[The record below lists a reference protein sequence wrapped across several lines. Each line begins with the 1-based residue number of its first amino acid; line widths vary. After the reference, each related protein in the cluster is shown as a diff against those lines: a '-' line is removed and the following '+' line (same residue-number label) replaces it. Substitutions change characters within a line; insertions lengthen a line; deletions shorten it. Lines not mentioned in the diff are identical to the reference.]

1 MPIKYIWNAIKIEA
15 SELKKGTFNVSVMT
29 WNFFLFF
36 KYLELLYQITYIF
49 KPNVKIVFKLNRW
62 NIYTIE
68 NYHALEPF
76 WVWGSDK
83 KCMKDWSLTNNKWI
97 LKFQKK
103 NNPWSYSYKLLQFW
117 VKKKYWFYRYTVQQ
131 RLRNP
136 GSIILSL
143 CCSKAMARTMNT
155 WRLKK
160 LNSIDFIKT

>member
-1 MPIKYIWNAIKIEA
+1 MFIQIAVPIKYIWNAIKIEA

-36 KYLELLYQITYIF
+36 KYLKLLYQITYIF

-103 NNPWSYSYKLLQFW
+103 KKSRIIFLQITAVLSKKKLL
-117 VKKKYWFYRYTVQQ
+117 
-131 RLRNP
+131 
-136 GSIILSL
+136 ILSIYRATTAQKPWIYHFVIVL
-143 CCSKAMARTMNT
+143 
-155 WRLKK
+155 L
-160 LNSIDFIKT
+160 

>member
-1 MPIKYIWNAIKIEA
+1 MSLSWLE
-15 SELKKGTFNVSVMT
+15 F
-29 WNFFLFF
+29 FFLFF
-36 KYLELLYQITYIF
+36 KYLKLLYQITYIF

-117 VKKKYWFYRYTVQQ
+117 VKK
-131 RLRNP
+131 N
-136 GSIILSL
+136 
-143 CCSKAMARTMNT
+143 
-155 WRLKK
+155 
-160 LNSIDFIKT
+160 IDFIDIPCNNGSETLDLSFCHCVALRLWPEQWTLEDWRN

>member
-1 MPIKYIWNAIKIEA
+1 MFIQIAVPIKYIWNAIKIEA

-29 WNFFLFF
+29 WIFFLFF
-36 KYLELLYQITYIF
+36 KYLKLLYQITYIF

-103 NNPWSYSYKLLQFW
+103 KSLIIFLQITA
-117 VKKKYWFYRYTVQQ
+117 VLSKKKI
-131 RLRNP
+131 L
-136 GSIILSL
+136 ILSIYRATTAQKPWIYHFVIVL
-143 CCSKAMARTMNT
+143 
-155 WRLKK
+155 L
-160 LNSIDFIKT
+160 